1 MKYDFV
7 TKFKAVYSESESIKM
22 KKVTIHDVA
31 KEAGV
36 SAATVSYIINNRTD
50 QTISNETKQK
60 VWHVI
65 NMLNYKPS
73 IYAKSLRS
81 APESKLVAVCSDHSN
96 ELSRAEFF
104 SVMRDLENAV
114 AANYSLIF
122 SGEAFKRFTNADCI
136 VAIGVSKADFYK
148 IGEAN
153 YIPLIAVDSFIDDKL
168 FFQVNTNLS
177 VLKENADR
185 HLGKEYTFVSITPR
199 DDTLKEKI
207 QKIFPRALFAESFK
221 ELDAVKTENVLTVN
235 DVIRSY
241 LTAGGVNVY
250 MPEPLSKRRFS
261 QVSTCIK
268 QALSHEQFDVH
279 AYEV

>member
-1 MKYDFV
+1 
-7 TKFKAVYSESESIKM
+7 M

-36 SAATVSYIINNRTD
+36 SAATVSYVINDRTD
-50 QTISNETKQK
+50 QTISEETKQK

-73 IYAKSLRS
+73 IYAKSLRA

-104 SVMRDLENAV
+104 SIMSGLECAIE
-114 AANYSLIF
+114 ANYSLVF
-122 SGEAFKRFTNADCI
+122 SADPFKRFTNADCI
-136 VAIGVSKADFYK
+136 VAVGFSREDFYK
-148 IGEAN
+148 IGKAN

-177 VLKENADR
+177 LLKEEADKYF
-185 HLGKEYTFVSITPR
+185 GSTYTFVSITPC
-199 DDTLKEKI
+199 DATLEENIKSV
-207 QKIFPRALFAESFK
+207 FPNVRFVNSYK
-221 ELDAVKTENVLTVN
+221 ELDTITFDNILTVN
-235 DVIRSY
+235 NVVYSY
-241 LTAGGVNVY
+241 LASKNVNVY
-250 MPEPLSKRRFS
+250 MPEDLYQRRFA
-261 QVSTCIK
+261 QVSTCMN

>member
-1 MKYDFV
+1 
-7 TKFKAVYSESESIKM
+7 M

-31 KEAGV
+31 REAGV
-36 SAATVSYIINNRTD
+36 SAATVSYVINNRAD
-50 QTISNETKQK
+50 QAISDETKQK

-81 APESKLVAVCSDHSN
+81 APESKLVAVCSDYSN

-104 SVMRDLENAV
+104 SIMSELEGAV
-114 AANYSLIF
+114 ETNYSLVF
-122 SGEAFKRFTNADCI
+122 SAEPFKRFTNADCI
-136 VAIGVSKADFYK
+136 VAVGFSKEDFYK
-148 IGEAN
+148 IGKAN

-168 FFQVNTNLS
+168 FFQVNTDLS
-177 VLKENADR
+177 LLKENADR
-185 HLGKEYTFVSITPR
+185 HLGGKYTFVFITPC
-199 DDTLKEKI
+199 DDALKEKI
-207 QKIFPRALFAESFK
+207 QSLFPLVQFVSSFR
-221 ELDAVKTENVLTVN
+221 ELDTVKAENVLTVN
-235 DVIRSY
+235 TVIRSY
-241 LTAGGVNVY
+241 LAHRGVNVY
-250 MPEPLSKRRFS
+250 MPEQVSRRKFS